1 MSRRSLAGAGL
12 GILVLASAAVAIA
25 VRCGGPPED
34 GSASSHATTPSLP
47 TQEPMPSGA
56 SGASGADE
64 PAPVSKHH
72 PELKFVEHSEGLP
85 AEGTWIGYPLLADF
99 NADGRADLVASNR
112 EEDGYNAWTSSAK
125 GPWRRCIDGLGR
137 EMMYGPARAAD
148 LNGDGKPDL
157 ILSAH
162 SDGLRVYLN
171 DGQMH
176 WTQAPGKI
184 ENPFL
189 LLDVAVGNIDGDKNP
204 DVVGIAQFKGGFGVY
219 LGDGK
224 GGLRRLPESSTIVDA
239 KIPSI
244 AFFGR
249 KVELVDIDGDGLDDI
264 VAATNLGA
272 KVYLTR
278 KGEPMHWEDI
288 SAGLP
293 VPPIGN
299 ALYSVV
305 PGHFTGSKGWEIAV
319 CMLSDPSVPA
329 EKRDTIGVYALNDD
343 NKSWRQIDTGLARDE
358 NYRDLRAGDMNGDG
372 KLDLVAM
379 SLESGCVIYLGDGHG
394 GFTVKGRLPGVHGK
408 GRVAL
413 GDIDGDGL
421 LDIAI
426 AVPADKAHPEGGG
439 VRAFLNRPE
448 IWQ

>member
-1 MSRRSLAGAGL
+1 MSWRSLTGAGL
-12 GILVLASAAVAIA
+12 GVLLLASTAAIPG
-25 VRCGGPPED
+25 CGGSPDP
-34 GSASSHATTPSLP
+34 G
-47 TQEPMPSGA
+47 
-56 SGASGADE
+56 
-64 PAPVSKHH
+64 PAPAQAPTPGIPRLEPGAPSADAPVVPIKQH
-72 PELKFVEHSEGLP
+72 PELKFVERSEGLP

-99 NADGRADLVASNR
+99 NGDGRADLVASNR
-112 EEDGYNAWTSSAK
+112 EEDGYSAWTSSEK
-125 GPWRRCIDGLGR
+125 GPWRRCIEGLPR
-137 EMMYGPARAAD
+137 DMMYGPARAFDMNAD
-148 LNGDGKPDL
+148 GNLDL

-162 SDGLRVYLN
+162 SDGLHVYSN
-171 DGQMH
+171 DGRMH
-176 WTQAPGKI
+176 WSQSTSKI

-189 LLDVAVGNIDGDKNP
+189 MLDVAVGNIDGDKNP

-278 KGEPMHWEDI
+278 KGDPMHWEDM
-288 SAGLP
+288 STGLP
-293 VPPIGN
+293 APPIGN

-305 PGHFTGSKGWEIAV
+305 PGHFTGGKSWEIAV
-319 CMLSDPSVPA
+319 CMLSDPSAPP
-329 EKRDTIGVYALNDD
+329 EKRDTIGVYAWNAEK
-343 NKSWRQIDTGLARDE
+343 KSWEQIDSGLARDE
-358 NYRDLRAGDMNGDG
+358 NYRDLRAGDLNGDG
-372 KLDLVAM
+372 KLDLVSM

-394 GFTVKGRLPGVHGK
+394 GFTAKGRLPGVHGK

-413 GDIDGDGL
+413 GDIDGDGM

-426 AVPADKAHPEGGG
+426 AVPADKGHPEGGG

-448 IWQ
+448 IWK

>member
-1 MSRRSLAGAGL
+1 MSRLSLRVAGVG
-12 GILVLASAAVAIA
+12 VLALAAALA
-25 VRCGGPPED
+25 ALRCD
-34 GSASSHATTPSLP
+34 GSPAASTAPGPAPTPP
-47 TQEPMPSGA
+47 PPSDSQAQA
-56 SGASGADE
+56 SDE
-64 PAPVSKHH
+64 PAVTVKHQ

-99 NADGRADLVASNR
+99 TGDGRADLVASNR
-112 EEDGYNAWTSSAK
+112 EEDGYNAWTSSEK
-125 GPWRRCIDGLGR
+125 GPWRRCIEGLAR
-137 EMMYGPARAAD
+137 DMQYGPARAVD
-148 LNGDGKPDL
+148 VNSDGKPDL
-157 ILSAH
+157 VLSAH
-162 SDGLRVYLN
+162 SDALRVYLN

-176 WTQAPGKI
+176 WTLAPSKI

-189 LLDVAVGNIDGDKNP
+189 MLDVAAGNIDGDQHV
-204 DVVGIAQFKGGFGVY
+204 DIVGIAQFKGGFSVY
-219 LGDGK
+219 LGDGN
-224 GGLRRLPESSTIVDA
+224 GGFRRLPESSTIIDA
-239 KIPSI
+239 KIPNI
-244 AFFGR
+244 AYFGR
-249 KVELVDIDGDGLDDI
+249 KIELVDIDGDGLDDI

-278 KGEPMHWEDI
+278 KGQPMHWDDI

-293 VPPIGN
+293 VPSIGN

-305 PGHFTGSKGWEIAV
+305 PGHFTGGKSWEIAA
-319 CMLSDPSVPA
+319 CMLSDPSSPR
-329 EKRDTIGVYALNDD
+329 EKRDTIGVYALSDD
-343 NKSWRQIDTGLARDE
+343 KKSWRQIDTGLARDE
-358 NYRDLRAGDMNGDG
+358 NYRDLRAGDLNGDG

-394 GFTVKGRLPGVHGK
+394 GFTAKGRLPGVHGK

-426 AVPADKAHPEGGG
+426 AVPADKGHPEGGG

-448 IWQ
+448 IWK